1 MEIKLKTE
9 IVTETEMVTGYLG
22 EESLLIIYNNLRTCL
37 IFLKRK
43 EITEI

>member
-9 IVTETEMVTGYLG
+9 IVTETEMVTEYLG
-22 EESLLIIYNNLRTCL
+22 EESLLIICNNLRICL

>member
-9 IVTETEMVTGYLG
+9 IVTETEMVLGYLG
-22 EESLLIIYNNLRTCL
+22 EGSLFIKYNTLRTCL

-43 EITEI
+43 VIKES